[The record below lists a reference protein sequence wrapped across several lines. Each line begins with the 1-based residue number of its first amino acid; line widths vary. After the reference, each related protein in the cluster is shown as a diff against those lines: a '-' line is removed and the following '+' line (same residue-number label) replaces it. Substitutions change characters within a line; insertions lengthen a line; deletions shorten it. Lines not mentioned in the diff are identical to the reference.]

1 VLDRPDLL
9 AVARRTTS
17 PGAVVVAAGPLADG
31 RPAGAAY
38 VCRGFVCD
46 APTTDEAR
54 LREQLV
60 VVL

>member
-1 VLDRPDLL
+1 
-9 AVARRTTS
+9 
-17 PGAVVVAAGPLADG
+17 VVGSGPLTEG

-54 LREQLV
+54 LREQLAV
-60 VVL
+60 AL